1 MSSFRLRPR
10 FQHFTD
16 LDVKAIESLVQKEK
30 ENADTDCD
38 LSILSGYIV
47 VRIPPEDRH
56 FWSPQLSLSIE
67 EEEEDGKTLIRGF
80 YGPNPN
86 TWALFTYGYAVLGI
100 AFVFIGIWGM
110 AKLTLDKAAHELWI
124 LPILG
129 VLALTLYII
138 AQFGQKLGAE
148 QMFKLH
154 FFYQKVIGEKIKI
167 E

>member
-1 MSSFRLRPR
+1 M
-10 FQHFTD
+10 D
-16 LDVKAIESLVQKEK
+16 GKAIEELVKKEK
-30 ENADTDCD
+30 ENEETSCD
-38 LSILSGYIV
+38 LSILSGHIV

-56 FWSPQLSLSIE
+56 FWSPQLNLSIE
-67 EEEEDGKTLIRGF
+67 KEDDGKTLIRGF

-86 TWALFTYGYAVLGI
+86 TWALFTYGYAVLSI
-100 AFVFIGIWGM
+100 LFVFVGIWGM
-110 AKLTLDKAAHELWI
+110 SKLTLNKAAPELWI

-129 VLALTLYII
+129 LLALTLYIT

-148 QMFKLH
+148 QMYKLH